1 MTSGAAMSVAQA
13 SITLLGVDL
22 VEGGRVVVSG
32 MSQQFLPQQLSVIV
46 GPPKSGQLSLL
57 RQIAGREPSHKG
69 SVVIGAL
76 PLDELD
82 PADYQQQVT
91 FFCEPPLLAQLQLCR
106 APIVLLAD
114 PTAGLGPQSARSVI
128 DALVELAKERTVICS
143 TGEPALIAA
152 ADHVVS
158 LD

>member
-22 VEGGRVVVSG
+22 VEDGRVVVSG

-76 PLDELD
+76 PLEELD
-82 PADYQQQVT
+82 YDDYQQQIIW
-91 FFCEPPLLAQLQLCR
+91 FCEPPLLTQLKLCR

-114 PTAGLGPQSARSVI
+114 PTMGLEPKAARLVVE
-128 DALVELAKERTVICS
+128 ALADLSKERTVICS
-143 TGEPALIAA
+143 TNEPALLAV
-152 ADHVVS
+152 ADHAV
-158 LD
+158 LLG